1 MKVGRLQIAG
11 QLHGSGIVFRM
22 GETVQYVRLCRA
34 RGDVHHGSLKFC
46 DNGFSAQGKRCQR
59 RGEDVEGFPFGN
71 AVSYFLSFHTK
82 KILKLA
88 KIIQLHGQNMP
99 EGVFCQP

>member
-1 MKVGRLQIAG
+1 MLK
-11 QLHGSGIVFRM
+11 SGAVYKLPVSCMAAALYSAWAKRFSISVCVEP
-22 GETVQYVRLCRA
+22 GEMYIT
-34 RGDVHHGSLKFC
+34 LKFC

-71 AVSYFLSFHTK
+71 AVSYFLRFHTK

-88 KIIQLHGQNMP
+88 KVIQPYGQNMP